1 MVAEQVLKRM
11 PSAGRVGQQ
20 SVQRLAQRR
29 VAVAVEPGQQG
40 SEGGKAGPVAEGACR
55 GSLGRPV
62 AGMPVAGM
70 PGRRRRAATRVHT
83 SPREEESVLIK

>member
-11 PSAGRVGQQ
+11 PSAERVGQQ

-40 SEGGKAGPVAEGACR
+40 SEGGKAGPMAEGACR
-55 GSLGRPV
+55 GSLGRP
-62 AGMPVAGM
+62 GAGM